1 MSFGLF
7 GALFIALL
15 GARLIAEGLRGERTD
30 RIRAL
35 GLQPWVMVLGGILC
49 EVPLAINLYALW
61 LQRSLP

>member
-7 GALFIALL
+7 GALFIALV
-15 GARLIAEGLRGERTD
+15 GARFIAEGLRGERTD
-30 RIRAL
+30 RMRAL
-35 GLQPWVMVLGGILC
+35 GLKAWVMVVGGLLC